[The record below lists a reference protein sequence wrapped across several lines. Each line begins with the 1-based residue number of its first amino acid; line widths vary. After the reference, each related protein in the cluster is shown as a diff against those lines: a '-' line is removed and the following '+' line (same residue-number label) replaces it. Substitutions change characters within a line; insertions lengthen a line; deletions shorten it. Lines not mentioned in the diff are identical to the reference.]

1 MTDPDVSIFQSH
13 EVMSQDRKSF
23 HGRSQAKTMIL
34 HHLIKQKKVKHVGIV
49 GNDEKEYIA

>member
-34 HHLIKQKKVKHVGIV
+34 HHLIKQKKEKHVGIV